1 MQENTKH
8 IVDAWNMKA
17 RNYPRFKT
25 PAKDTL
31 EILDFFRANGAN
43 FDSKSIID
51 IGCGNGRFSLV
62 LYKEA
67 KEVLGVDS
75 AQEMLNFLQEDAN
88 ALGANNISTACAK
101 WEDFT
106 PTQTFDI
113 AFASMTP
120 AMNNKQGVQKALE
133 ICKECFCYVGWGR
146 YREAPFTNA
155 ILQEHN
161 LELLL
166 PTGLPEVLKWL
177 GELNYKT
184 PPHKFMESS
193 FLHKSSVEKTIED
206 MIFNVRVH
214 NGVPNEKLIAKYVRS
229 QAKNGE
235 VCYTHK
241 REIGIAYIAKDSL
254 TLR

>member
-1 MQENTKH
+1 MQTNNQH

-25 PAKDTL
+25 PANDTL
-31 EILDFFRANGAN
+31 EIIDFFRTNGAD
-43 FDSKSIID
+43 FKDKSIID

-62 LYKEA
+62 LYNEA
-67 KEVLGVDS
+67 REVVGVDS
-75 AQEMLNFLQEDAN
+75 AEEMLKFLQEDAN
-88 ALGANNISTACAK
+88 ELGANNISTICSK

-106 PTQTFDI
+106 PTKNFDI

-120 AMNNKQGVQKALE
+120 AMNNKQGVKKALE

-146 YREAPFTNA
+146 YREAPFASA

-161 LELLL
+161 LTLEL
-166 PTGLPEVLKWL
+166 PTGLPQVLEWL
-177 GELNYKT
+177 NELGYKI

-193 FLHKSSVEKTIED
+193 FVHKSSIEKTIED

-214 NGVPNEKLIAKYVRS
+214 NGVPNEKLITEYVRS

-235 VCYTHK
+235 VSYTHK
-241 REIGIAYIAKDSL
+241 REVGIAYIAKDSL
-254 TLR
+254 I